1 MSYTSS
7 VEKIAQ
13 KMAYADIATQVTN
26 LSNEQADLDAQSS
39 ALDTLSSSLE
49 AFQSAADALNSD
61 TDGPVAYS
69 ATSTNEGNTA
79 SANSEAQPGTYSFYV
94 SQLATAEQQ
103 TYNMTDGVFSATG
116 TFELTM
122 GDSTMDIDLAAA
134 DQNGNGD
141 GYIDSSEL
149 VDAINDSDDN
159 PGVTAALVNTN
170 GTTTIM
176 LTADDTGA
184 QGQFTVQMMG
194 DHDPTNDKTT
204 DANGNAVVPPGQ
216 TSRTQGQD
224 AIIYLGG
231 PDGPEI
237 TNSSNTF
244 DDVIPGV
251 TMTFTDTSDSED
263 DLTTFTVAEDT
274 STTQANVQ
282 TFVDA
287 YNTLVDTMDSL
298 TSNGSDGSSAGAFAG
313 DAGLKSLTSRMDDIV
328 HESYNGSDITEYGI
342 TLDSDGHLE
351 IDSEQF
357 SEAMKEDPDG
367 LTSIFVG
374 DDSMVAQMD
383 DLMDSYLDSS
393 TGIIASREQNIE
405 DQQGN
410 ISDEEDRLKTSY
422 DTNVDRYV
430 KEFTNT
436 IVEVYTMKVSMAA
449 FA

>member
-1 MSYTSS
+1 MSIYNSP
-7 VEKIAQ
+7 VQ
-13 KMAYADIATQVTN
+13 KMAKEMAFADIATQAKN
-26 LSNEQADLDAQSS
+26 LATEQSTLDAESS
-39 ALDTLSSSLE
+39 GLDTLSSALQ
-49 AFQSAADALNSD
+49 AFQSAADALNSE

-94 SQLATAEQQ
+94 QTLATSEQQ
-103 TYNMTDGVFSATG
+103 TFNMTDSVFSANG

-134 DQNGNGD
+134 DENGNND
-141 GYIDSSEL
+141 GYIDANEL

-184 QGQFTVQMMG
+184 QGAFTVSVT
-194 DHDPTNDKTT
+194 DHDATNDKTT
-204 DANGNAVVPPGQ
+204 DANGNAVVKPSV
-216 TSRTQGQD
+216 TEITKAQD
-224 AIIYLGG
+224 ADIFLGG
-231 PDGPEI
+231 PTGPEI

-298 TSNGSDGSSAGAFAG
+298 TSTGSDDSSAGIFAG

-328 HESYNGSDITEYGI
+328 HEFYNGSDITEYGI

-351 IDSEQF
+351 IDSDQF

-383 DLMDSYLDSS
+383 DLMDSYLNSS

-405 DQQGN
+405 DQQSD
-410 ISDEEDRLKTSY
+410 ISDQEDRLKTTY
-422 DTNVDRYV
+422 NTNYDRYV
-430 KEFTNT
+430 KEYTNT
-436 IVEVYTMKVSMAA
+436 LTQVYVMKVSMAA

>member
-1 MSYTSS
+1 MSYTSP

-26 LSNEQADLDAQSS
+26 LSNEQDSLDAQSS

-94 SQLATAEQQ
+94 ETLAAAEQQ
-103 TYNMTDGVFSATG
+103 TYNMTDNTFSATG

-141 GYIDSSEL
+141 GYIDANEL

-184 QGQFTVQMMG
+184 QGQFTVKVS
-194 DHDPTNDKTT
+194 DHDTTQDKTT
-204 DANGNAVVPPGQ
+204 DPNGQPVVLPTKTSETVGTDAV
-216 TSRTQGQD
+216 
-224 AIIYLGG
+224 IYLGG
-231 PDGPEI
+231 PDGPKI

-251 TMTFTDTSDSED
+251 TMTFTDTSDSD
-263 DLTTFTVAEDT
+263 TDLTTFTVAEDT

-328 HESYNGSDITEYGI
+328 HDSYNGSDITEYGI

-351 IDSEQF
+351 IDSDQF

-405 DQQGN
+405 DQQSS
-410 ISDEEDRLKTSY
+410 ITDEEDRLKTSY
-422 DTNVDRYV
+422 ETNVDRYV